1 MEKKKK
7 KKQRVSHQAIA
18 NCAVMTRG
26 RNYFLTHV
34 ITGVQMAVR
43 NSFTLSLVV
52 SIDFMAGRS
61 AAAAL
66 AQTE

>member
-1 MEKKKK
+1 
-7 KKQRVSHQAIA
+7 
-18 NCAVMTRG
+18 MTRG